1 MANRLDLR
9 YPSSSQNDKDRADA
23 VFSGA
28 VLIYRALPAMYELV
42 ACLREITRQELGLH
56 DPCVAESEL
65 ESADF
70 RHRAGRARQVVRESD
85 DVARLYKAV
94 LLETGVDVSAIFYD
108 HFKLRFQPSYDISR
122 TRYMH
127 DLPVHR
133 DTWGSNV
140 HAQINWWAPVWPVKA
155 DRTIGMFPALWNV
168 PVSNTSAAWSY
179 GEFTQHLK
187 ADKDTNYP
195 MLPHCSDPPLI
206 SEAVPIVIAPGD
218 IMAFSGAHLHCSIPN
233 RSGVARISTETRTVS
248 ARDLHHSRS
257 AKNVDCDASVSQF
270 DWFRHVETG
279 ESLANHALRSQ
290 IKLSE
295 SAVSTPFSTP

>member
-1 MANRLDLR
+1 MANGLDLR
-9 YPSSSQNDKDRADA
+9 YPSSSQNDKDRANA

-42 ACLREITRQELGLH
+42 DCLREITRQELGLN
-56 DPCVAESEL
+56 DPCAAESEL

-70 RHRAGRARQVVRESD
+70 RRRAGRARQIVRESD
-85 DVARLYKAV
+85 DVARLYRSV

-108 HFKLRFQPSYDISR
+108 HFKLRFQPSNGISR
-122 TRYMH
+122 TRYMR

-140 HAQINWWAPVWPVKA
+140 HAQINWWAPVWPVRA

-195 MLPHCSDPPLI
+195 MLPHCSDPPPI

-270 DWFRHVETG
+270 HWFRHVETG
-279 ESLANHALRSQ
+279 ESLANHVLRSE

-295 SAVSTPFSTP
+295 SAVSTP

>member
-9 YPSSSQNDKDRADA
+9 YPGSSQNDKARANA

-28 VLIYRALPAMYELV
+28 ILIYRALPAMYELV
-42 ACLREITRQELGLH
+42 DCLREITRQELGLN
-56 DPCVAESEL
+56 DPCLAESEL
-65 ESADF
+65 ASEDF
-70 RHRAGRARQVVRESD
+70 RHRAGRARQIVRESD

-94 LLETGVDVSAIFYD
+94 LLETGVDVSAVFYD
-108 HFKLRFQPSYDISR
+108 HFKLRFQPSNDILR
-122 TRYMH
+122 TRYMR
-127 DLPVHR
+127 DLPAHR

-140 HAQINWWAPVWPVKA
+140 HAQINWWAPVWPVRA
-155 DRTIGMFPALWNV
+155 NRTIGMFPALWNV
-168 PVSNTSAAWSY
+168 PVSNNSATWSY
-179 GEFTQHLK
+179 GELTQHLK

-195 MLPHCSDPPLI
+195 MLPHCADPPLI

-248 ARDLHHSRS
+248 ARDLRCSRS

-270 DWFRHVETG
+270 NWFRHLETG
-279 ESLANHALRSQ
+279 ESLANHAL
-290 IKLSE
+290 
-295 SAVSTPFSTP
+295 

>member
-1 MANRLDLR
+1 MANGLDLR
-9 YPSSSQNDKDRADA
+9 YPSSSQNDKDRANA

-42 ACLREITRQELGLH
+42 DCLREITRQELSLN
-56 DPCVAESEL
+56 DPCLAESEL
-65 ESADF
+65 ESAAF
-70 RHRAGRARQVVRESD
+70 LHRARRVRQVVRESD

-108 HFKLRFQPSYDISR
+108 HFKLRFQPSNDISR
-122 TRYMH
+122 TRYMR

-133 DTWGSNV
+133 DTWGSNI
-140 HAQINWWAPVWPVKA
+140 HAQINWWAPVWPVRA

-195 MLPHCSDPPLI
+195 MLPHCADPPLL

-248 ARDLHHSRS
+248 ARDLRHSRS

-270 DWFRHVETG
+270 HWFRHVETG
-279 ESLANHALRSQ
+279 ESLANHALRSE

-295 SAVSTPFSTP
+295 SAVSAP

>member
-1 MANRLDLR
+1 MANGLDLR
-9 YPSSSQNDKDRADA
+9 YPSSSQSDKDRANA

-28 VLIYRALPAMYELV
+28 VLIYRALPAMFELV
-42 ACLREITRQELGLH
+42 DCLREITRQELGLN
-56 DPCVAESEL
+56 DPCLAESEL
-65 ESADF
+65 ESAAF
-70 RHRAGRARQVVRESD
+70 RHRTGRARQIVRESD

-140 HAQINWWAPVWPVKA
+140 HAQINWWAPVWPVRA

-195 MLPHCSDPPLI
+195 MLPHCADPPLI

-257 AKNVDCDASVSQF
+257 AENVDCDASVSQF
-270 DWFRHVETG
+270 HWFRHVETG
-279 ESLANHALRSQ
+279 ESLANHALRSE

-295 SAVSTPFSTP
+295 AAVSAP

>member
-1 MANRLDLR
+1 MANGLDLR
-9 YPSSSQNDKDRADA
+9 YPSSSQNDKDRANA

-42 ACLREITRQELGLH
+42 DCLREITRQELGLNE
-56 DPCVAESEL
+56 PFLAESEL
-65 ESADF
+65 ESAAF
-70 RHRAGRARQVVRESD
+70 LHRARRVRQVVRESD

-108 HFKLRFQPSYDISR
+108 HFKLRFQPSNDISR
-122 TRYMH
+122 TRYMR

-133 DTWGSNV
+133 DTWGSNI
-140 HAQINWWAPVWPVKA
+140 HAQINWWAPVWPVTA

-179 GEFTQHLK
+179 GEFTRHLK

-195 MLPHCSDPPLI
+195 MLPHCADPPLL

-248 ARDLHHSRS
+248 ARDLHYSRS

-270 DWFRHVETG
+270 HWFRHVETG
-279 ESLANHALRSQ
+279 ESLANHALRSE

-295 SAVSTPFSTP
+295 SAVSTP